1 METVSRIL
9 MEAVKIRKL
18 KLTSDVFFSIIDLGV
33 SGEKLHSRY
42 MRFFPLGYKNSE
54 LKIDIHGSLS
64 SKVNEITLD
73 P

>member
-9 MEAVKIRKL
+9 MEAVKVRKL
-18 KLTSDVFFSIIDLGV
+18 KLTSDVFFSMIDLGV

-42 MRFFPLGYKNSE
+42 MHFFPLGYKNSE

-64 SKVNEITLD
+64 SKVNEIALD

>member
-9 MEAVKIRKL
+9 MEAVKVRKL

-33 SGEKLHSRY
+33 SGAKLHSRY
-42 MRFFPLGYKNSE
+42 MHFFPLGYKNSE
-54 LKIDIHGSLS
+54 LKIAGKTPMDI
-64 SKVNEITLD
+64 KVNEITLD